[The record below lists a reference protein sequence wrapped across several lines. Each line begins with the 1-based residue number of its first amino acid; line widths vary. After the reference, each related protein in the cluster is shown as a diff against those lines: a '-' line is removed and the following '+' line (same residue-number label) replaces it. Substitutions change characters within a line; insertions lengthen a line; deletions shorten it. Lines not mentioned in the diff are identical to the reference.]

1 VDEEKLAMPVFG
13 KREPADKRGLYE
25 RIRGPSKEEVETA
38 VRENVRGFFSLPL
51 IREGA
56 MLTRLH

>member
-38 VRENVRGFFSLPL
+38 VRENVRGLFFLPL
-51 IREGA
+51 IR
-56 MLTRLH
+56 